1 MVQWVKNFDCC
12 GLGHCGGVGLIPG
25 LEEWIKGS
33 GISAAV
39 EQLAPVEQLR
49 PVAQIHAL
57 AQELPYVM
65 SAAIK

>member
-1 MVQWVKNFDCC
+1 MYALLLFLSVALGVPAMVQWVKNFECC

-39 EQLAPVEQLR
+39 E
-49 PVAQIHAL
+49 
-57 AQELPYVM
+57 
-65 SAAIK
+65 